1 MIGQYYLQD
10 RVKEFENISDVPR
23 SMIIS
28 GDKGM
33 GKHLFV
39 KEFTER
45 FEGLEIV
52 NIEESITNEEI
63 LEIYSL
69 SIPKFYII
77 DLDLIGENKRIE
89 RFQNT
94 ILKFIEEPPNWAW
107 IIIIVSDLN
116 IVLDTIINRCQI
128 FKMAPYTISC
138 LRQIAEMNGKPFDD
152 ITLTI
157 LRTPGNII
165 NTELSQVQEIMILAN
180 KMFESLAKSTPAN
193 VLSIR
198 NKFFREVDPLNIDIF
213 IPAFLD
219 VMANNVHKVVDN
231 EMLTKMYMTT
241 LDLQSKLHIMN
252 INKQHAIDNYLI
264 KLKKIADKAR

>member
-39 KEFTER
+39 EEFTER

-128 FKMAPYTISC
+128 FKI
-138 LRQIAEMNGKPFDD
+138 
-152 ITLTI
+152 
-157 LRTPGNII
+157 
-165 NTELSQVQEIMILAN
+165 
-180 KMFESLAKSTPAN
+180 
-193 VLSIR
+193 
-198 NKFFREVDPLNIDIF
+198 
-213 IPAFLD
+213 
-219 VMANNVHKVVDN
+219 
-231 EMLTKMYMTT
+231 
-241 LDLQSKLHIMN
+241 
-252 INKQHAIDNYLI
+252 
-264 KLKKIADKAR
+264 